1 MPPSGV
7 YRLGGLPGPT
17 GDPSKVPTQ
26 PYPHTPFVFQAAPSQ
41 VEAASEYM
49 CTGLHREAV
58 GMVLSAVPWPSLQG
72 KWKYKKN
79 KNKKKEKRKKKQGFD
94 KCPDSDWKT
103 IHRPFFIPGN
113 CSATVYLGKKN
124 LK

>member
-79 KNKKKEKRKKKQGFD
+79 KNKKKKKERKSKDLTNAQILTG
-94 KCPDSDWKT
+94 
-103 IHRPFFIPGN
+103 RPFTGLSSF
-113 CSATVYLGKKN
+113 LGIAVQLSN
-124 LK
+124 